1 MIHTITHPLADE
13 ISVVKEGPGGMRAY
27 AGESSSEIA
36 FFLDGEWVVEPIAP
50 FEEYHDGSTSDT
62 AVYGW
67 VPDTLIEKFLEE
79 YGVSS

>member
-1 MIHTITHPLADE
+1 MNHLISHPLANRM
-13 ISVVKEGPGGMRAY
+13 SVIKEGPMGMRAY
-27 AGESSSEIA
+27 AGESSSEVA
-36 FFLDGEWVVEPIAP
+36 FFLGGEWVVEPIAP